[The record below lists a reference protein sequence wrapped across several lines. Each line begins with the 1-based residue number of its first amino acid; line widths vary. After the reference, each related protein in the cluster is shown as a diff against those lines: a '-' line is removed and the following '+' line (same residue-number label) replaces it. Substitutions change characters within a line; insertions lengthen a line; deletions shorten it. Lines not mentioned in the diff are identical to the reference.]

1 MATVQSA
8 SRGILSPD
16 LKRNCCNSLQV
27 CYRAVTKYQWTLVPM
42 SLESHVRLLPC
53 YTITAANQLVTAG
66 HSPHFLLNLMPT
78 RDGICNK
85 ASDGDISGVWSW
97 SPWCTCRKGS
107 PRTRPRRRTPAG
119 AAQPCTARGRHIL

>member
-8 SRGILSPD
+8 SRGNLPPHRANEKLLQKLQQIILSANSGSD
-16 LKRNCCNSLQV
+16 VTRVTCCH
-27 CYRAVTKYQWTLVPM
+27 CHAD
-42 SLESHVRLLPC
+42 
-53 YTITAANQLVTAG
+53 TITTAHQQVTAG

-85 ASDGDISGVWSW
+85 PSDGDISGVWSW